1 MKHFTFSIEILPVLN
16 FLCDSTIELSLL
28 NITLEKSLIKSK
40 FIKNRFPSKEK
51 NRSQSKQQFL

>member
-1 MKHFTFSIEILPVLN
+1 MKHFTFSIAILPVLN

>member
-16 FLCDSTIELSLL
+16 FLCDSTIEVSLL

>member
-1 MKHFTFSIEILPVLN
+1 MKHFTFSIAILPVLN
-16 FLCDSTIELSLL
+16 FLCDSTIEVSLL